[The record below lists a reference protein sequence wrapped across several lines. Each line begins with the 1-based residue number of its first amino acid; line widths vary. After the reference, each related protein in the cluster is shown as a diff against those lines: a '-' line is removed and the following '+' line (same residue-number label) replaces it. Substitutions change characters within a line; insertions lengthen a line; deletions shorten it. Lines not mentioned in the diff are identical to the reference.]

1 MSRKTFEI
9 RQEREIYSLEIIKL
23 LSGKKNSIL
32 IKTFNKKTTPKI
44 IYTNNFSYN
53 KLIELSKAFKT
64 CDSISE
70 IFNLISNNLENKSI
84 KILLS
89 NNNKNIEICFDFN
102 LPNGK
107 TEEIKLTLEEVKGI
121 KSSLEKFSQQL
132 NLLEQKNKILEKQ
145 LNYMKS
151 ENEKLKNNINKN
163 KNDNN
168 NNINENNIKKEK
180 EINLFE
186 LMSEIFC
193 ISKYKLSQ
201 DLKNH
206 LFDFGLKKEYGKQLH
221 KKFTSKIKKIYD
233 IKTDGDSLVSFMTK
247 VFGKKNLVSF
257 HSLSNKDEY
266 INVQISYLNGIF
278 EFVNNYFNFQNCE
291 LFTYGDY
298 QSFDDG
304 YCFTSFRAQNSKLY
318 AKIESDCIYII
329 FYEHGNINFIIKI
342 RENFAK
348 NPILY
353 INDNLRKIEE
363 FFKNNKEDK
372 VFELFEKYK
381 SKELNLTDL
390 AIYQIVDE

>member
-329 FYEHGNINFIIKI
+329 FFKIFPYFNNKINIIMFI
-342 RENFAK
+342 
-348 NPILY
+348 
-353 INDNLRKIEE
+353 
-363 FFKNNKEDK
+363 KNNKEDK